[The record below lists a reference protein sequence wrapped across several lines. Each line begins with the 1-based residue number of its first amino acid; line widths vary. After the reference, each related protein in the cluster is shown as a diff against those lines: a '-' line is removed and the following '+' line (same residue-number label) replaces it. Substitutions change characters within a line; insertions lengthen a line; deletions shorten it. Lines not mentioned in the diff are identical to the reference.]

1 MAKLREANSLDVLTK
16 QKVLALL
23 GSEGYATYAR
33 RLKNIDFH
41 VAYYYKREYCPAAF
55 MNQKDMVIVVNPG
68 FVVDMMKDGPIF
80 KQLSVIVRHELLH
93 FLLCHTK
100 RFYDYLK
107 KTDPD
112 FAKTYRRLDMHTL
125 ANFAMDY
132 ELGNYGYDDYDK
144 QVVRNLTLSG
154 QVIGGLL
161 SEDVKNNTT
170 MV

>member
-1 MAKLREANSLDVLTK
+1 MVKLREANSLDALTK

-33 RLKNIDFH
+33 RLKNIDFY
-41 VAYYYKREYCPAAF
+41 VAYYYKRQYCPAAF
-55 MNQKDMVIVVNPG
+55 MVPKDMCIVVNPG

-93 FLLCHTK
+93 FLLCHAK

-107 KTDPD
+107 KTDPN
-112 FAKTYRRLDMHTL
+112 FAKTYRRMDMNTL

-144 QVVRNLTLSG
+144 EVVRQLTLDG

-161 SEDVKNNTT
+161 SENVKNGTT

>member
-1 MAKLREANSLDVLTK
+1 MVKLREANSLDVLTK

-41 VAYYYKREYCPAAF
+41 VAYYYKGSYCSAAF
-55 MNQKDMVIVVNPG
+55 MSPKDMCIVVNPG

-80 KQLSVIVRHELLH
+80 KQLSVVVRHELLH
-93 FLLCHTK
+93 FLLCHEK
-100 RFYDYLK
+100 RFLDYLK
-107 KTDPD
+107 KTDPE
-112 FAKTYRRLDMHTL
+112 FAKTYDRVDMHTL

-144 QVVRNLTLSG
+144 KVIKQMTLNG
-154 QVIGGLL
+154 QVISGLL
-161 SEDVKNNTT
+161 SEDVRNDTT
-170 MV
+170 SV